1 MHNSTNSSIID
12 SDIEVDL
19 LLVKNVK
26 LVLCSTCI
34 LAVLT
39 NFKVFTCIL
48 WIRKPITSIL
58 KISLSL
64 AMADSCASCISGIVI
79 FFEDYITFRFFI
91 ILDMVKLCFILVTV
105 FHLLSLAVNHYMGIH
120 KPLHHNS
127 KSSQSMSGVLFI
139 LWTIPTL
146 FLVGLYTIAGGHS
159 FWISLYNDTL
169 INDTLFIHS
178 FRFRMAIS
186 SFIVISMICII
197 ICYISI
203 LLIIRKQKK
212 IWNKVSFGGSVI
224 RRGRH
229 INRKVDRHTNHVQ
242 IRLKGNSKAVYT
254 TLIIMV
260 SCLLGW
266 IPALT
271 IYAIA
276 CSQDCL
282 ISGELLNY
290 VNEKYRRQVIM
301 LRFFDNEM
309 LFLKMIANPII
320 YSIRM
325 KELRDGNN
333 RMHNAILYY
342 LGYRRVKRREGTC
355 TTFVCSGFSNTAQRY
370 SMRSQLKGR
379 TNMIT
384 TDRSQKDFCRS
395 SYL

>member
-1 MHNSTNSSIID
+1 MQNITNSTYFD
-12 SDIEVDL
+12 PVVEADL
-19 LLVKNVK
+19 RLVENVK
-26 LVLCSTCI
+26 RILCSTCI
-34 LAVLT
+34 IAVLT

-64 AMADSCASCISGIVI
+64 ALADSCASCISGIVI
-79 FFEDYITFRFFI
+79 FFEDYITFRWFI
-91 ILDMVKLCFILVTV
+91 VLDMVKLCFILVTV

-127 KSSQSMSGVLFI
+127 KSRRNMSGII
-139 LWTIPTL
+139 LLLWLIPTM
-146 FLVGLYTIAGGHS
+146 FLIGLYTIAGGYS
-159 FWISLYNDTL
+159 FWITLYEDNL
-169 INDTLFIHS
+169 INETLFIHS
-178 FRFRMAIS
+178 FKFRITIS
-186 SFIVISMICII
+186 LFIVLSMICII
-197 ICYISI
+197 ICYFSI
-203 LLIIRKQKK
+203 LLIIRKQKR
-212 IWNKVSFGGSVI
+212 IWNKVSFGGSVVWK
-224 RRGRH
+224 GRN
-229 INRKVDRHTNHVQ
+229 IKRTFDRHTNHVQ

-254 TLIIMV
+254 TLIIMG
-260 SCLLGW
+260 SCILGW

-325 KELRDGNN
+325 KELRV
-333 RMHNAILYY
+333 R
-342 LGYRRVKRREGTC
+342 
-355 TTFVCSGFSNTAQRY
+355 FSMNV
-370 SMRSQLKGR
+370 SCL
-379 TNMIT
+379 
-384 TDRSQKDFCRS
+384 
-395 SYL
+395 